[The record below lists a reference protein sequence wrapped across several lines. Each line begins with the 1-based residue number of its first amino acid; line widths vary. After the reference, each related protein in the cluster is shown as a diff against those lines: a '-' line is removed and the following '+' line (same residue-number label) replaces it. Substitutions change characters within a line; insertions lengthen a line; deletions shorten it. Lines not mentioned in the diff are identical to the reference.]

1 MDKTI
6 DKNSEYEDAP
16 PNRGR
21 AADEIIESLEQQ
33 IVSGK
38 LENNAPLPS
47 ERSLMEM
54 FNASRTVIREAIVA
68 LENRGLII
76 NRARYRPIVRKPD
89 YHTALDAVGG
99 IVKHFL
105 STKPDIKHLY
115 DMRVFVE
122 RTLVRDAATKASKED
137 IQALKAALAAN
148 KAAINDSLSFYH
160 TDKAFHYT
168 LYTIAD
174 NPILPAIHQGF
185 TSWLAPHWDMMERDA
200 DRNQMNYI
208 AHEAIYLA
216 ILERDPDAAEQALLT
231 HLETS
236 WEQVSSTF

>member
-1 MDKTI
+1 MDKAI
-6 DKNSEYEDAP
+6 DTNIEREDIP
-16 PNRGR
+16 TNKGR
-21 AADEIIESLEQQ
+21 AADDIIESLERQ

-38 LENNAPLPS
+38 LENNTPLPS
-47 ERSLMEM
+47 ERALMET
-54 FNASRTVIREAIVA
+54 FNASRTVIREVIVA

-105 STKPDIKHLY
+105 SDKPDIKHLY

-122 RTLVRDAATKASKED
+122 RTLVRDAATHASKED
-137 IQALKAALAAN
+137 IKALKAALAAN
-148 KAAINDSLSFYH
+148 KDAIGDSLSFYQS
-160 TDKAFHYT
+160 DKAFHRT
-168 LYTIAD
+168 LYVISG

-185 TSWLAPHWDMMERDA
+185 TSWLAPHWDMMERDSE
-200 DRNQMNYI
+200 RNQMNYL

-216 ILERDPDAAEQALLT
+216 ILERDPDAAERALLN
-231 HLETS
+231 HLDTS